1 MRSLPLTLR
10 RKNWKSRYGR
20 QKSISYENKQ
30 AAIAAVDSMK
40 KEYTEKEAE
49 ITALQEKLTE
59 LSKAAESVKKE
70 ILVLTGQ
77 LKGMEKL
84 DLKELEGC
92 RDRRMEERK
101 SLLWEQKK
109 YNASLSANRA
119 IRKNIEDSYADYHT
133 LEQKYRWISSLSNTV
148 NGHDIRE
155 RTRSCWKR
163 ISRPPILS
171 GSSGGRTCAS

>member
-1 MRSLPLTLR
+1 M
-10 RKNWKSRYGR
+10 
-20 QKSISYENKQ
+20 
-30 AAIAAVDSMK
+30 DSMK